1 MDLEQTSFLAKVL
14 LVLFESW
21 SRWIKI
27 FYDHFLFPRFVPKFV
42 VFSMSCSRGVV
53 IYRNPVNVCA
63 VFSSWVLLSFECSYV
78 PRINSDDPSTFDI
91 LLTIHRFLIR

>member
-1 MDLEQTSFLAKVL
+1 MDREQSSFFAKVL
-14 LVLFESW
+14 YVLFESL
-21 SRWIKI
+21 SRCIKI
-27 FYDHFLFPRFVPKFV
+27 LSAHFLFPRFVPKFV
-42 VFSMSCSRGVV
+42 VFSTSCLWGVV

-63 VFSSWVLLSFECSYV
+63 VFSSWVLLSSECSYV